1 MQDII
6 QNVLDIE
13 TREETLNELLK
24 KRDNL
29 LQELQE
35 VNSNTPVVI
44 ENNKKALLFKY
55 NNQEYLNVYNS
66 EVEKIEIEQRAM
78 ILNLRSALKDKMEN
92 LLISDKYK
100 LIQKELSMTRD
111 ETINYI
117 YDELIAVKMKE
128 VEFLN

>member
-24 KRDNL
+24 KRDSL

-35 VNSNTPVVI
+35 VKSNTPVVI

-55 NNQEYLNVYNS
+55 NNQEYLNVYNT
-66 EVEKIEIEQRAM
+66 EVEKIETEQRAM

>member
-55 NNQEYLNVYNS
+55 NNQEYLNVYNT

-100 LIQKELSMTRD
+100 QIQKELSMTRD
-111 ETINYI
+111 ETINFI
-117 YDELIAVKMKE
+117 YDELIAEKMRE
-128 VEFLN
+128 LEFLN

>member
-24 KRDNL
+24 KRDSL

-35 VNSNTPVVI
+35 VKSNTPVVI

-55 NNQEYLNVYNS
+55 NNQEYLNVYNT
-66 EVEKIEIEQRAM
+66 EVEKIETEQRAM
-78 ILNLRSALKDKMEN
+78 ILNLRSAMKDKMEN

>member
-13 TREETLNELLK
+13 QREDILNELLK

-44 ENNKKALLFKY
+44 ENNKKELLFKY
-55 NNQEYLNVYNS
+55 NNLEYLNVYNT
-66 EVEKIEIEQRAM
+66 EVEKIEAEQRAM
-78 ILNLRSALKDKMEN
+78 IHNLRSGLKDKMEN

-100 LIQKELSMTRD
+100 EIQKELSMTRD

-117 YDELIAVKMKE
+117 YDELITEKMKS

>member
-55 NNQEYLNVYNS
+55 NNQEYLNVYNT

-78 ILNLRSALKDKMEN
+78 ILNLRSGLKDKMEN
-92 LLISDKYK
+92 LLISDKYRQ
-100 LIQKELSMTRD
+100 LQKELSMTRD

-117 YDELIAVKMKE
+117 YDELIAQKMKE

>member
-35 VNSNTPVVI
+35 INSNTPVVI

-55 NNQEYLNVYNS
+55 NNQEYLNVYNT

-78 ILNLRSALKDKMEN
+78 ILNLRSNLKDKMEN

-100 LIQKELSMTRD
+100 QIQKELSMTRD

-117 YDELIAVKMKE
+117 YDELIAEKMRE

>member
-13 TREETLNELLK
+13 TREETLNQLLK

-35 VNSNTPVVI
+35 VNSNTPVLI

-55 NNQEYLNVYNS
+55 NNQEYLNVYNT
-66 EVEKIEIEQRAM
+66 EVDRIENEQKSM

-92 LLISDKYK
+92 LLISDKYR
-100 LIQKELSMTRD
+100 LIQKELSLTRD

-117 YDELIAVKMKE
+117 YDELIAEKMKE
-128 VEFLN
+128 VEFIN

>member
-55 NNQEYLNVYNS
+55 NNQQYLNVYNT
-66 EVEKIEIEQRAM
+66 EIEKIETEQRAM
-78 ILNLRSALKDKMEN
+78 ILNLRSAMKDKMEN

-100 LIQKELSMTRD
+100 QIQKELSMTRD

>member
-55 NNQEYLNVYNS
+55 NNQEYLNVYNT

-78 ILNLRSALKDKMEN
+78 ILNLRSGLKDKMEN
-92 LLISDKYK
+92 LLISDKYRQ
-100 LIQKELSMTRD
+100 LQKELSMTRD

-117 YDELIAVKMKE
+117 YDELIADKMKE

>member
-24 KRDNL
+24 KRDIL

-35 VNSNTPVVI
+35 INSNTPVVI

-55 NNQEYLNVYNS
+55 NNQEYLNVYNT
-66 EVEKIEIEQRAM
+66 EVEKIETEQRAM
-78 ILNLRSALKDKMEN
+78 ILNLRSNLKDKMEN

-100 LIQKELSMTRD
+100 QIQKELSMTRD

-117 YDELIAVKMKE
+117 YDELIAEKMRE

>member
-13 TREETLNELLK
+13 QREDILNELLK

-44 ENNKKALLFKY
+44 ENNKKELLFKY
-55 NNQEYLNVYNS
+55 NNQEYLNVYNT
-66 EVEKIEIEQRAM
+66 EVEKIEAEQRAM
-78 ILNLRSALKDKMEN
+78 IFNLRSGLKDKMEN

-100 LIQKELSMTRD
+100 EIQKELNMTRD

-117 YDELIAVKMKE
+117 YDELITEKMKS